1 MMTEQ
6 RTKSKEQGQMAKNIF
21 LIILFLLLMPSVL
34 FAEVITPYSFNKR
47 KTPYG
52 GVVIGVDAPLPT
64 VLTPKPIGFGTASY
78 RYSGI
83 PAIGGNRIYS
93 VGATGPSYV
102 AAQSGDLNPFGN
114 NNFGRQMGPPKT
126 DGDVTNPI
134 VTPLGGSLWALLVL
148 VLGYVAVAILPRR
161 GKRQGGD

>member
-1 MMTEQ
+1 MTEQ

-52 GVVIGVDAPLPT
+52 GVVIGVGAPMPT
-64 VLTPKPIGFGTASY
+64 ILTPMPISVGSASY

-102 AAQSGDLNPFGN
+102 AAQSGDLNPFGMSSSPMMR
-114 NNFGRQMGPPKT
+114 GRPQTG
-126 DGDVTNPI
+126 GDVENPI

-161 GKRQGGD
+161 GKRQGVD